1 MNLSAKDIKVTLGGN
16 EILKGITSK
25 LEGNEFVGLIGPN
38 GSGKSTF
45 LKTIYRILK
54 PSSGLITLNDKN
66 LDKISLK
73 ESAKTMGV
81 VSQFNNFN
89 FDFTV
94 EEIVMMG
101 RAPHKKALD
110 LDTVEDYEIV
120 YNTLKKVHMEHYANR
135 SFSTLS
141 GGERQRIMLAR
152 ALAQEPKILI
162 LDEPTNH
169 LDIKYQIEILD
180 LVKSLNL
187 QVFAALHDLNLAA
200 MYCNRIYVIKDGS
213 IVAEGKPK
221 EVLTKELIKEV
232 FEVDVEIFEHP
243 KTKQLNLMYFSNN
256 NKPY

>member
-25 LEGNEFVGLIGPN
+25 LEVNEFVGLIGPN

-120 YNTLKKVHMEHYANR
+120 YNTLKKVHMEHYAKR

>member
-25 LEGNEFVGLIGPN
+25 LEGTEFVGLIGPN

-54 PSSGLITLNDKN
+54 PSSGVITLNDKN

-120 YNTLKKVHMEHYANR
+120 YNMLKKVHMEHYAHR

-200 MYCNRIYVIKDGS
+200 MYCDRIYVIKDGS
-213 IVAEGKPK
+213 MVTEGKPK
-221 EVLTKELIKEV
+221 EVLTKELIKDV